1 MADTNKKVT
10 DTDKKVTD
18 TDKKAPD
25 TDKKEVAKTE
35 KGEKPQRAVAKIGI
49 LTWVIMAAVV
59 VLLAG
64 SGFVLGRLF
73 AGSPSPETT
82 ESSQE
87 NAPAEKSKAEKPK
100 KEETKAEKTTPAG
113 PNDAWYYNE
122 LESVVVNPDEPGATR
137 YVRVGLTLEISSG
150 LTKEKAAEIILAK
163 KPLLVNWLNLYF
175 KSLTLGE
182 MQNDRDMKRILSQIC
197 DSFNEILF
205 PGVKPQI
212 KKILIREFN
221 IQ

>member
-1 MADTNKKVT
+1 MA

-35 KGEKPQRAVAKIGI
+35 KDEKPQQAGAKIGI

-73 AGSPSPETT
+73 AGSPSPGTT
-82 ESSQE
+82 ESSQG

-100 KEETKAEKTTPAG
+100 KEETKAEKKISDNLPAG

-150 LTKEKAAEIILAK
+150 LTKEKAAKIILAK

-175 KSLTLGE
+175 KSLTLSE

-205 PGVKPQI
+205 PDAKPQI